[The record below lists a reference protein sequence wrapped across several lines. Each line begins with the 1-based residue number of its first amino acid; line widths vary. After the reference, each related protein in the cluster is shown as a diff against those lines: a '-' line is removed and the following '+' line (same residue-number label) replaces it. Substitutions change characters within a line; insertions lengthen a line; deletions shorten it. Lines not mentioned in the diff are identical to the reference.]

1 MVLHLSSLVLGTN
14 AIHAFL
20 KHYIIYGLAFAFLTT
35 TSLFYHTC
43 EKNESPWHLTLF
55 WLDQAAI
62 LSVFLTGAYYALQI
76 PFLQLITAVV
86 AISLC
91 IIYYHYGRQTKQ
103 FCWDPQFGPL
113 YHMTMHVMGSLGHHA
128 ILLGLV

>member
-1 MVLHLSSLVLGTN
+1 MVLHLSALVLGTN

-20 KHYIIYGLAFAFLTT
+20 KHYLVYGLAFTFLTI

-43 EKNESPWHLTLF
+43 EKDNSLWHQTLF

-62 LSVFLTGAYYALQI
+62 FSVFLTGAYYTLQI
-76 PFLQLITAVV
+76 PLFHLV
-86 AISLC
+86 AAALSIGLC
-91 IIYYHYGRQTKQ
+91 ILYYHYGRLTQQ

-113 YHMTMHVMGSLGHHA
+113 YHGVMHGMGSLGHHA